1 MSTKIEWEAFNRSE
15 QSHSPDWYWAVAI
28 IALSIT
34 VTAILLGN
42 ALFAV
47 LVVISTIALFLRSL
61 QKPQVTRYELTNR
74 GLWVNKEFQPFTTF
88 DSFWVTELSFQPKLI
103 LKSKGLMSPLLV
115 ISLET
120 TDPDRVR
127 EFLQEFLLETE
138 HHEPLSKRIM
148 EYLGF

>member
-1 MSTKIEWEAFNRSE
+1 
-15 QSHSPDWYWAVAI
+15 
-28 IALSIT
+28 
-34 VTAILLGN
+34 
-42 ALFAV
+42 
-47 LVVISTIALFLRSL
+47 
-61 QKPQVTRYELTNR
+61 
-74 GLWVNKEFQPFTTF
+74 
-88 DSFWVTELSFQPKLI
+88 
-103 LKSKGLMSPLLV
+103 MSPLLV